1 MNKQEI
7 ENKLEEILYKDKEL
21 IEDIVDGKLSYG
33 IATSFLEEINKQI
46 FNFALELAYQNAEV
60 RVTENVLIEDG
71 SCYTTYDD
79 GVISVTIDKQSI
91 LNLKL

>member
-46 FNFALELAYQNAEV
+46 FNFALELAAEKSKILNCSYLSDSLNNK
-60 RVTENVLIEDG
+60 EEVLFI
-71 SCYTTYDD
+71 
-79 GVISVTIDKQSI
+79 VDKQSI

>member
-33 IATSFLEEINKQI
+33 IATSFLKNITEQI
-46 FNFALELAYQNAEV
+46 FNFALELAAKNVKTKWNGEFIEIPIDT
-60 RVTENVLIEDG
+60 VTV
-71 SCYTTYDD
+71 
-79 GVISVTIDKQSI
+79 DKESI
-91 LNLKL
+91 LKLKL

>member
-46 FNFALELAYQNAEV
+46 FNFALELAYQNAEINYLGGNSDINDFEV
-60 RVTENVLIEDG
+60 
-71 SCYTTYDD
+71 
-79 GVISVTIDKQSI
+79 DKQSI